1 MFHSLSFRYFSYRDR
16 AKERRQKYGEADP
29 PPLNKSRERF
39 HKEIEKQASAAAL
52 VAASAQVAQ
61 TPIGGGNVGNKL
73 LMKMGWKD
81 GQGLGRKNQ
90 GRTNIIEVESR
101 SQGAGLG
108 TKTAAPPFAGG
119 DYKTYI
125 KTMMKKRYEQLE

>member
-1 MFHSLSFRYFSYRDR
+1 M
-16 AKERRQKYGEADP
+16 
-29 PPLNKSRERF
+29 
-39 HKEIEKQASAAAL
+39 
-52 VAASAQVAQ
+52 
-61 TPIGGGNVGNKL
+61 GNKL